1 MITLTNIWKINNT
14 LVVADSIEDAI
25 VIYKTKNQNEP
36 INCIEKVTHSG
47 NGCAIM
53 NNNTSEELES
63 VIERASNWLRT
74 ILMDNNDESGYRI
87 VSTVNFANM
96 DEFINIFKDDI
107 RRQPMNY

>member
-25 VIYKTKNQNEP
+25 VIYKTKNHNES

-53 NNNTSEELES
+53 NNNTSEELEAF
-63 VIERASNWLRT
+63 IEKSSNWLRA
-74 ILMDNNDESGYRI
+74 ILADKYDESGHRI
-87 VSTVNFANM
+87 VSTINFTNM
-96 DEFINIFKDDI
+96 DDFINNFKDGI
-107 RRQPMNY
+107 Q

>member
-25 VIYKTKNQNEP
+25 VIYKTKNHNES

-53 NNNTSEELES
+53 NNNTSEELEAF
-63 VIERASNWLRT
+63 IERASNWLRT
-74 ILMDNNDESGYRI
+74 VLMDNRDEFGYRI
-87 VSTVNFANM
+87 VSTINFANM
-96 DEFINIFKDDI
+96 DEFINRFKDGI
-107 RRQPMNY
+107 Q